1 MKKILVFVLFAVS
14 MVGCSIEPKP
24 INYGSDAC
32 DFCKM
37 TIVDQIHGAE
47 IVTDKGKVY
56 KFDAIE
62 CMIDFKEDMS
72 KETPQMF
79 LTNHY
84 HTPKVLI
91 SAEKATFLISE
102 NLPSPMGEFITAF
115 ETKTEAE
122 EVRAEL
128 DGKIYTWEELLQQ
141 QSNK

>member
-1 MKKILVFVLFAVS
+1 MKKLFLFVLLAGLF
-14 MVGCSIEPKP
+14 VGCSIEAKP
-24 INYGSDAC
+24 INYGTDAC

-62 CMIDFKEDMS
+62 CMIDFKSEMS
-72 KETPQMF
+72 KEQPQLF
-79 LTNHY
+79 LINHY
-84 HTPKVLI
+84 HTPQELI
-91 SAEKATFLISE
+91 SAENATYLISE

-115 ETKTEAE
+115 KSRSEAE
-122 EVRAEL
+122 ETHKEL
-128 DGKIYTWEELLQQ
+128 GGKLYTWKELIQQ

>member
-1 MKKILVFVLFAVS
+1 MKKIFLFVILTGLL
-14 MVGCSIEPKP
+14 VGCSIEPQP
-24 INYGSDAC
+24 IIYGSDSCA
-32 DFCKM
+32 FCKM
-37 TIVDQIHGAE
+37 TVVDQIHGAE

-62 CMIDFKEDMS
+62 CMIDFKNEMS
-72 KETPQMF
+72 KEQPKLF

-84 HTPKVLI
+84 HMAKELI

-115 ETKTEAE
+115 DSKESAE
-122 EVRAEL
+122 VAQKEL
-128 DGKIYTWEELLQQ
+128 EGDLYSWEELLQQ